1 MSHITHFYHLAALD
15 YLDVTTATA
24 GIGGPSV
31 VMSPWAPQH
40 LNHDSIG
47 DATDALNPGA
57 INPVRDTLVGH
68 YVQAL
73 QIRREAHIA
82 AAEIDGK
89 HPCQNAQVPGGI
101 TTKPSTV
108 NWANILTLMTSIRT
122 FINTKYI
129 PDVLAAALCFGTP
142 GLCNSASVAATW
154 PLPSRNTLADNL
166 FLQGYGCGNLLAWGA
181 FPQPAAGGTGLFSGA
196 TVSIGPA
203 PNGGILA
210 GPTAIDET
218 LIAEDTTSSFY
229 SSPSGLHPSAGKTT
243 PDMTGAGKYTWH
255 KAPRYNF
262 RPHEVGP
269 LARMVMN
276 WAVNPTKVSDDDIP
290 SIPGDTLTLLGAGP
304 YIPSFGPLIAYDCNT
319 LVNAVLTAIQT
330 AIVGLPGGAYPGP
343 VPDPSLLMSIL
354 GRHAARALECKYL
367 ADALACHA
375 VVPGAVP
382 GPTAPGCTL
391 GIPVINTVILDPN
404 PNSEVYTYQV
414 MPKSLKMGRGL
425 TEAPRGALG
434 HWITTENRRISN
446 YQAVV
451 PSTWNAC
458 GRDALAQPGPI
469 EQSMTGLK
477 TGFVGDVA
485 GTTADEMINRLLRAI
500 HPFDICVACSV
511 HVTDPKGDTI
521 TKFRMDPDGKVT
533 KEEVATEA

>member
-24 GIGGPSV
+24 GGGGPSV

-40 LNHDSIG
+40 LNNDSIG
-47 DATDALNPGA
+47 DATGTQG
-57 INPVRDTLVGH
+57 VRNALVGH
-68 YVQAL
+68 YVDAL
-73 QIRREAHIA
+73 RIRREAHIA

-122 FINTKYI
+122 FINTIYI
-129 PDVLAAALCFGTP
+129 PDVLAAALCFGTA
-142 GLCNSASVAATW
+142 GLCNPLSIAGVW
-154 PLPSRNTLADNL
+154 PLAARNTLADNL

-181 FPQPAAGGTGLFSGA
+181 FPQPAAGGVGLFSGA
-196 TVSIGPA
+196 TVTVGPA
-203 PNGGILA
+203 PGGALGVPA
-210 GPTAIDET
+210 AINET

-229 SSPSGLHPSAGKTT
+229 SSPSGLHPSVGKTT
-243 PDMTGAGKYTWH
+243 PNMTGAGKYTWH
-255 KAPRYNF
+255 KAPRYNSL
-262 RPHEVGP
+262 PHEVGP

-276 WAVNPTKVSDDDIP
+276 SYAPNPTKVSDDDIP
-290 SIPGDTLTLLGAGP
+290 SIPGDTLTAYFALGP
-304 YIPSFGPLIAYDCNT
+304 YIPSFGPLVGYDCAT
-319 LVNAVLTAIQT
+319 LVLAVVTAIQT
-330 AIVGLPGGAYPGP
+330 AIVGLPGGFYPGP

-375 VVPGAVP
+375 VAPGAVA
-382 GPTAPGCTL
+382 GPTAPLCTP
-391 GIPVINTVILDPN
+391 GIPVINTVILDPA

-414 MPKSLKMGRGL
+414 MPKSLKAGRGL

-434 HWITTENRRISN
+434 HWITTEHRRITN
-446 YQAVV
+446 YQCVV

-458 GRDALAQPGPI
+458 GRDLGGNPGPI
-469 EQSMTGLK
+469 EQSLTGLK
-477 TGFVGDVA
+477 TGYVGDVA

-500 HPFDICVACSV
+500 HPFDICIACSV
-511 HVTDPKGDTI
+511 HMTDTKGNTI
-521 TKFRMDPDGKVT
+521 TKFKMDPDGRIT
-533 KEEVATEA
+533 KEA